1 MTQAAYVL
9 HRRPYLDDA
18 ALAELLL
25 ADDSRVGAVVRG
37 MAAKKSHKR
46 AAMQPFVELE
56 LTLAGQGDLKNA
68 RAIEVKTA
76 HSLTGNALYAGFYVN
91 ELIIRLVPR
100 GTDTDGLFALYQ
112 QTLLAL
118 MSTEVE
124 PVLRRFELSLCHR
137 LGYGIDLW
145 RDSSGQPLNAEGRYQ
160 LVPEEG
166 LLADVKG
173 PYPGLHLLAIA
184 QDNWQDSDT
193 RRFAKHF
200 CRALLAPHLGDKPL
214 KSRELFRLAGGVQ

>member
-1 MTQAAYVL
+1 MALAYVL

-25 ADDSRVGAVVRG
+25 DDDSRAGAVVRG

-46 AAMQPFVELE
+46 AAMQPFVLLE
-56 LTLAGQGDLKNA
+56 LSLAGQGDLKNA
-68 RAIEVKTA
+68 RAIEVKRPHGLA
-76 HSLTGNALYAGFYVN
+76 GNALYAGFYIN
-91 ELIIRLVPR
+91 ELLVRLVPR
-100 GTDTDGLFALYQ
+100 GADTDGLFALYQ

-118 MSTEVE
+118 ATGEVE

-145 RDSSGQPLNAEGRYQ
+145 RDSEGRPLTPEGRYQ
-160 LVPEEG
+160 LQPELG
-166 LLADVKG
+166 LVADLKG
-173 PYPGLHLLAIA
+173 PYAGQQLLAMA
-184 QDNWQDSDT
+184 QDHWQEEAV
-193 RRFAKHF
+193 RRTAKQF
-200 CRALLAPHLGDKPL
+200 CRALLAPLLGDKPL